1 MTEPGPRPYEQ
12 PYGQPYA
19 QPVERPRQVLLAAV
33 IGFGLSGLCVLV
45 SIAALLSDDEI
56 SEQLTGS
63 RSATGAV
70 VFAALLCAAMYV
82 VPAVFVLQRKRWA
95 RIMLIIVAV
104 IGFAGGLLSFPGGL
118 LGAAVHVIVL
128 IAMLQQSTRAWFR

>member
-1 MTEPGPRPYEQ
+1 MVTEQGPGPYQLPS
-12 PYGQPYA
+12 A
-19 QPVERPRQVLLAAV
+19 QTVERPRQVLLAAV
-33 IGFGLSGLCVLV
+33 IGFGLSGLCVLL

-63 RSATGAV
+63 PDATGAV
-70 VFAALLCAAMYV
+70 VFAGLLCAAMYL

-95 RIMLIIVAV
+95 RVMMIVVAA
-104 IGFAGGLLSFPGGL
+104 IGIAGGLLSFPGGL

-128 IAMLQQSTRAWFR
+128 ITMLQRQTRAWFS